1 MLTNGGESTVTG
13 AEEEGEIS
21 RIREIRAAQCGIGI
35 ASGSGSLHGGL
46 RRHFEARLGRFQ
58 WKLRRRGLASWTAV
72 KRRWQGRFGAP
83 PLDGC
88 QLGLRAGSG
97 VVLASWSGSAAS
109 CERGKSVDLCRC

>member
-35 ASGSGSLHGGL
+35 ASGSGRFHGGL
-46 RRHFEARLGRFQ
+46 RRHFEARLGRLQ
-58 WKLRRRGLASWTAV
+58 WELRRRELASWTAV
-72 KRRWQGRFGAP
+72 ERRWGRRFRAP

-97 VVLASWSGSAAS
+97 VALASWSGSAVS
-109 CERGKSVDLCRC
+109 CERGKSVELRRG